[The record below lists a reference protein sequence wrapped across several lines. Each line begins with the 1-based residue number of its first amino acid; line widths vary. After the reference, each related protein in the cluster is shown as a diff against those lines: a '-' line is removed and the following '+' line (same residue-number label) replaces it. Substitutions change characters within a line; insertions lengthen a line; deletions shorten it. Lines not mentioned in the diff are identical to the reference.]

1 MSADNGPQD
10 RDGEGASGISRREV
24 LLTVGGVAAAVVA
37 GAAIWG
43 GLEFFVSRQH
53 AVGSGLNVTYRQVV
67 MVLGTLACMLGV
79 ILSIRTALDAL

>member
-10 RDGEGASGISRREV
+10 RDGDGDSGISRREV
-24 LLTVGGVAAAVVA
+24 LLTVGGVAGAVCA

-53 AVGSGLNVTYRQVV
+53 TVGR
-67 MVLGTLACMLGV
+67 
-79 ILSIRTALDAL
+79 R